1 MNGNQI
7 KEIMEQV
14 HIGEEMQEDIIV
26 NIQNRMEHGKRRT
39 WNLKKVA
46 AAAAAL
52 ALAAGVIGLPV
63 RAVVTSVVKERMS
76 DVPEE
81 ERRELNDMVQSQHVE
96 ADGFSRE
103 YTAEEKER
111 NRELWQAYEDGTFPE
126 NVIAQADNE
135 EDVPEGTLCYVRSTG
150 VFHLPAQEMTDEEML
165 QIIDFQHKM
174 SYAVGQS
181 GVVTEEEKAAYR
193 AEEERKRTIVQ
204 EADGISGEE
213 AIEIAKRQLA
223 ADLGEK
229 AASLELMTDT
239 RGDGATLLDVS
250 DESEIGI
257 KVESKAGVAY
267 DVSFGDPDTHAVY
280 GYVIDAVDGSIL
292 HIWE

>member
-81 ERRELNDMVQSQHVE
+81 ERRELNDMVQSQHVA

-111 NRELWQAYEDGTFPE
+111 SRELWQAYENGTFPE
-126 NVIAQADNE
+126 NVIAQADNA
-135 EDVPEGTLCYVRSTG
+135 EDAPEGTLCYVRSTG

-229 AASLELMTDT
+229 AASLELMTDA
-239 RGDGATLLDVS
+239 RGDGATLMDVS

-267 DVSFGDPDTHAVY
+267 DVSFGNPDTHEVH
-280 GYVIDAVDGSIL
+280 GYLIDAVDGSIL

>member
-46 AAAAAL
+46 AAAATL

-81 ERRELNDMVQSQHVE
+81 ERQELNDMVQSQHVE

-135 EDVPEGTLCYVRSTG
+135 EDAPEGTLCYVRSTG

-193 AEEERKRTIVQ
+193 AEEERKRNIVQ
-204 EADGISGEE
+204 EAGGISGEE
-213 AIEIAKRQLA
+213 AIKIAKRQLE

-229 AASLELMTDT
+229 AASLELMTDA
-239 RGDGATLLDVS
+239 RGDGATLMDVS

-267 DVSFGDPDTHAVY
+267 DVSFGDQDTHAVY

>member
-39 WNLKKVA
+39 WNLKKV
-46 AAAAAL
+46 
-52 ALAAGVIGLPV
+52 AAGVIGLPV

-135 EDVPEGTLCYVRSTG
+135 EDAPEGTLCYVRSTG

-193 AEEERKRTIVQ
+193 AEEEQKRTIVQ
-204 EADGISGEE
+204 EAGGISGEE
-213 AIEIAKRQLA
+213 AIEIAKRQLE

-229 AASLELMTDT
+229 AASLELMTDA
-239 RGDGATLLDVS
+239 RGDGATLMDVS

-267 DVSFGDPDTHAVY
+267 DVSFGNPDTHAVY

>member
-7 KEIMEQV
+7 REIMEQV
-14 HIGEEMQEDIIV
+14 HIGEEMREDIIV

-46 AAAAAL
+46 AAAATL

-76 DVPEE
+76 DVPGE

-135 EDVPEGTLCYVRSTG
+135 EDAPDGTLCYVRSTG

-181 GVVTEEEKAAYR
+181 GVVTEKEKAAYR
-193 AEEERKRTIVQ
+193 AEEERKRNIVQ

-213 AIEIAKRQLA
+213 AIEIAKRQLE

-229 AASLELMTDT
+229 AASLELMTDA
-239 RGDGATLLDVS
+239 RGDGATLMDVS

-267 DVSFGDPDTHAVY
+267 DVSFGNPDTHAVY